1 LKSLDDLKQFYNEQ
15 LIGDLQLL
23 EAKRKKTLHK
33 MTITAA
39 TAFAIALIL
48 GVFLGGGMRSCFGI
62 FILIMLA
69 LVVTGLINYRTI
81 KQYTNDF
88 KGTVISRIVK
98 FLDENLNYEPSGFI
112 DKNVF
117 MTSKIFKT
125 TPNKYKGD
133 DLVWGNVGA
142 TKIRFSELNAVYE
155 SGTGKDRHEQTI
167 FKGLFFIADFNKNF
181 KGSTVV
187 LPDAAETLLGRLGTK
202 LQSMNILRGQLIK
215 LEDPQFEKE
224 FVVYGDDQVEARY
237 ILSPSL
243 MSRIVDYKQKT
254 GKRIYLSFVG
264 STIFVA
270 IWIGRNLFEP
280 RIFKTLLDFEPI
292 RQYYEDLKIAIEIVE
307 DLNLN
312 VRIWSKE

>member
-1 LKSLDDLKQFYNEQ
+1 
-15 LIGDLQLL
+15 
-23 EAKRKKTLHK
+23 
-33 MTITAA
+33 
-39 TAFAIALIL
+39 
-48 GVFLGGGMRSCFGI
+48 
-62 FILIMLA
+62 
-69 LVVTGLINYRTI
+69 
-81 KQYTNDF
+81 
-88 KGTVISRIVK
+88 
-98 FLDENLNYEPSGFI
+98 
-112 DKNVF
+112 
-117 MTSKIFKT
+117 
-125 TPNKYKGD
+125 
-133 DLVWGNVGA
+133 
-142 TKIRFSELNAVYE
+142 
-155 SGTGKDRHEQTI
+155 
-167 FKGLFFIADFNKNF
+167 
-181 KGSTVV
+181 V